1 LKAKY
6 IAKRPE
12 IDESLFGKSDPIIGI
27 RTNMPQRNEEELKKV
42 TQMVK

>member
-1 LKAKY
+1 MKAKY
-6 IAKRPE
+6 VAKRPE
-12 IDESLFGKSDPIIGI
+12 IDESLFGTAQPILGI